1 MKLRLILLFLFISAL
16 LTPLVN
22 ASGQIVYEIER
33 EKVILD
39 IQRSGIVYLRYNL
52 TLKVKSG
59 TIARY
64 VSIGMPSPSF
74 SVLEA
79 EEIFPDGRVVKVSAE
94 EIRENSY
101 YAVKMRPSEPID
113 PGESRTYVV
122 EVELRD
128 FIYEDET
135 NPGNAGLMFTPSWFN
150 APIKLLQVFV
160 ILPPG
165 VSKGEV
171 KNQPDYDNLQALDN
185 GRIYLYWERRD
196 LPPNYKFEIGVSF
209 PRDYVEKVVPAGGGI
224 PDYLSFVIGI
234 VFLGAIII
242 SVVAIVK
249 LFKSWIEK
257 LPYQAPEIFAESLG
271 PNKNMAPTEVAY
283 LRKLEGAKLS
293 YGRILAVLIAS
304 LVGKGFLAVESLD
317 PLRLRKLEGSK
328 RNLRIYER
336 RFLDCVTED
345 GSLDEDCL
353 IKVIKLIHRRV
364 ERELSGYSRGETL
377 AFYDSK
383 VRSIW
388 RMIEDAPIEEKLDL
402 IKDNLAWLLTDPDF
416 ERNLKRAL
424 RRPKEEVAVISYP
437 YPLDDVWI
445 WWPRG
450 GWTSIPPAPRV
461 PKAPDTSGA
470 PSGGVDVPVIP
481 DIEKAADTIARSVEE
496 VSSNI
501 VRNIEDFAD
510 RVAKVIVPSRPRASR
525 RRTASVSCACVS
537 CACACA
543 CVSCAC
549 ACAGGG
555 VG

>member
-1 MKLRLILLFLFISAL
+1 MRLRLILLLLVISAL
-16 LTPLVN
+16 LIPLMN
-22 ASGQIVYEIER
+22 ASSQIVYEIDR
-33 EKVILD
+33 EKVVLD

-52 TLKVKSG
+52 TLRVESG

-74 SVLEA
+74 RVLEA
-79 EEIFPDGRVVKVSAE
+79 EEVFPDGRVIEVNAE
-94 EIRENSY
+94 EIREDSY
-101 YAVKMRPSEPID
+101 YAVKMKPSEPID

-150 APIKLLQVFV
+150 APIRLLQVFV

-171 KNQPDYDNLQALDN
+171 RNQPDYDNLQTLDD
-185 GRIYLYWERRD
+185 GRIYLYWERED

-209 PRDYVEKVVPAGGGI
+209 PRDYVERVVPAGGGF
-224 PDYLSFVIGI
+224 PDYLSFVVGL

-242 SVVAIVK
+242 SIVAIVR

-283 LRKLEGAKLS
+283 LKKLEGIKLS

-304 LVGKGFLAVESLD
+304 LVKKEFLAVERLN
-317 PLRLRKLEGSK
+317 PLKLRRLEGSK
-328 RNLRIYER
+328 RNLRIYEK
-336 RFLDCVTED
+336 RFLDCITEN
-345 GSLDEDCL
+345 GSLDQDCL
-353 IKVIKLIHRRV
+353 VKVIKLIHRRV
-364 ERELSGYSRGETL
+364 ERELSGYSRRETL
-377 AFYDSK
+377 SFYNDK

-388 RMIEDAPIEEKLDL
+388 KMVEEAPSEEKLDL
-402 IKDNLAWLLTDPDF
+402 VRDNLAWLLTDPNF
-416 ERNLKRAL
+416 ERNLKKAL
-424 RRPKEEVAVISYP
+424 RERRVREGRTISSYP

-450 GWTSIPPAPRV
+450 RWTSIPPAPRV
-461 PKAPDTSGA
+461 PRAPDTSKA
-470 PSGGVDVPVIP
+470 PSGKIDVPAIP
-481 DIEKAADTIARSVEE
+481 DIEKTADTIARSVEE

-501 VRNIEDFAD
+501 IRNIEDFAD
-510 RVAKVIVPSRPRASR
+510 RVARVIVPSRPRA